1 MLLLTWADEKY
12 NTQKNPC
19 VVFVTQENPGIFH
32 RPKKIP
38 FGQNVRPKKIL
49 RTPPSLKFVSG
60 APGVEWLL
68 TSECV
73 FNPLNPDISIFPP
86 PWLSFQFPKV
96 LMKRISLTTKTL
108 SNSPSFCIYL
118 QSRPLIFMDHSFF
131 SYKRC
136 VLLHS
141 VALGG
146 NIVFGVC
153 FLSQPVRWI
162 IGHFKKHLNIITRVS
177 TVSLPLALII
187 HKPRPIQGLLEV
199 KKKNQALKN

>member
-1 MLLLTWADEKY
+1 MK
-12 NTQKNPC
+12 NTIPKKIP
-19 VVFVTQENPGIFH
+19 VLFS

-38 FGQNVRPKKIL
+38 ASFIDPRKSLLAKMWDPKKSFGP
-49 RTPPSLKFVSG
+49 PPSLKFVSG

-86 PWLSFQFPKV
+86 PWLSFPFPKV

-153 FLSQPVRWI
+153 FESTGWVNHWTLQKTLKYNNKS
-162 IGHFKKHLNIITRVS
+162 FTSFSLNNPQTQANTRIVGS
-177 TVSLPLALII
+177 
-187 HKPRPIQGLLEV
+187 
-199 KKKNQALKN
+199 KKKTTCLKKLSFNAGLFG